1 MSPSRLF
8 WSLTKGE
15 IEMDG
20 SAPVAKM
27 PKTAKE
33 RGKIAPAKLAHVVL
47 RTPPERA
54 HMVLDWY
61 KVVLEGEA
69 MYEADFGGFVTYDDE
84 HHRIAVLGFPGI
96 KEHIDGYAGMH
107 HVAFTYE
114 KLADLSHTY
123 FRLKEENILPEFC
136 INHGPTTSMY
146 YFDPDKNQVEFQ
158 VDNVPEEK
166 FAEYFDNGEF
176 SANPIGVKFDPEDL
190 FKRLEAGEAEE
201 DLLQR
206 PEGAPPDLS
215 EFPAN

>member
-1 MSPSRLF
+1 
-8 WSLTKGE
+8 
-15 IEMDG
+15 
-20 SAPVAKM
+20 
-27 PKTAKE
+27 
-33 RGKIAPAKLAHVVL
+33 
-47 RTPPERA
+47 
-54 HMVLDWY
+54 
-61 KVVLEGEA
+61 
-69 MYEADFGGFVTYDDE
+69 
-84 HHRIAVLGFPGI
+84 
-96 KEHIDGYAGMH
+96 MH

-146 YFDPDKNQVEFQ
+146 YFDPDKNQVELQ